1 MRRALTLALR
11 VRPDPAGLS
20 KEVTPEGL
28 AWYRACELKHGRVAM
43 MACGGFIVQGAGVH
57 FPG

>member
-1 MRRALTLALR
+1 MLTHALR